1 MNNEI
6 LWKRAISVL
15 LILAAV
21 MSFALVGKKMAQPET
36 YGSLNATLD
45 EKEKDVLKLVGTT
58 GVVSAAITLLPDDL
72 ATPIAE
78 KVADL
83 GGYLLLVLCA
93 VYAERYLLTITGFAA
108 WKLLFPIACVLLAVH
123 IWKPAPALKQIAA
136 KLLVLGFAI
145 VLVIPVSLKTG
156 ELIESTYAESIN
168 ETIASAENATNEV
181 ANVKEF
187 KSEVVNV
194 VNRFMR
200 VVAMYIVVTCIFP
213 ILVLLFFVHLI
224 NTILGTDFRPAIY
237 RGHRAPKE
245 A

>member
-1 MNNEI
+1 M
-6 LWKRAISVL
+6 

-21 MSFALVGKKMAQPET
+21 LSFALVGTKMAKPEA
-36 YGSLNATLD
+36 YGNLNVTLD

-108 WKLLFPIACVLLAVH
+108 WKLLFPTAAILLAIH
-123 IWKPAPALKQIAA
+123 LWKPIPAMKQIAA
-136 KLLVLGFAI
+136 KLLVLGLAI
-145 VLVIPVSLKTG
+145 ILVIPVSLKTG

-168 ETIASAENATNEV
+168 ETIESAEATTQEV
-181 ANVKEF
+181 KNVKEMT
-187 KSEVVNV
+187 SEVVNV

-200 VVAMYIVVTCIFP
+200 VVAMYIVVTCVFP

-224 NTILGTDFRPAIY
+224 NLILGTDLKPAFR
-237 RGHRAPKE
+237 RGGVIKKE
-245 A
+245 HSME